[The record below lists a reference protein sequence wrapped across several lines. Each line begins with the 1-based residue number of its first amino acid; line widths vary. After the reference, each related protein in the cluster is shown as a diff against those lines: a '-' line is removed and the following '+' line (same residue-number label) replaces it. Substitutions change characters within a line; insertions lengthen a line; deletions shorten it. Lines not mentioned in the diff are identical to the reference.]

1 MMCRGELRDLL
12 GVIPDSLSGFAQRL
26 SPEWMERAL
35 RLGGAATVR
44 KRKLP
49 AQFVMWLVIGMA
61 LFADRSMEAVVR
73 HLDLVLPDRSQ
84 RGRVTSSAI
93 AQARNR
99 LGIRALFE
107 LFTQTALHWV
117 DTVTTSGR
125 WRGLA
130 LFGIDGST
138 LRVADSPDN
147 VTFFG
152 RPTNG
157 HGPAGYPK
165 VRLVALMELR
175 SHLVRALSL
184 GPLALGEPTLAQILW
199 PQLPP
204 FSLLLMDKGFLD
216 YGVFYLLQ
224 SVADRHW
231 LTRARAGLRW
241 TVLETIAPGD
251 DIVEVR
257 LSHAFRVSCPAAPRT
272 LRLRAITYQRA
283 GFRPQSLLTSLLDPL
298 AFPRPEIVELYHQR
312 WEIEIGFDETKT
324 HTLERQETLRS
335 QNPQRV
341 AQEIWGL
348 AIAYNLVRY
357 EMYQVATREGVPA
370 HRLSY
375 RGALLLIR
383 NFCLSAWLLAPG
395 TLPRHLERLH
405 EEIALLVLPARR
417 ARTYPRAVKS
427 RATPYPRKRQSP

>member
-1 MMCRGELRDLL
+1 MWIGNLRDLI
-12 GVIPDSLSGFAQRL
+12 GVVPDSLSGFSQRV
-26 SPEWMERAL
+26 SPEWIEHAL
-35 RLGGAATVR
+35 RVGGAATVR

-49 AQFVMWLVIGMA
+49 APFVMWLVVGMA

-73 HLDLVLPDRSQ
+73 HLDLVLPDRSK

-93 AQARNR
+93 AQARKR
-99 LGIRALFE
+99 LGIRALVE

-117 DTVTTSGR
+117 DTVTESGR
-125 WRGLA
+125 WRGLT

-152 RPTNG
+152 RPLNG

-175 SHLVRALSL
+175 SHLIRALSL
-184 GPLALGEPTLAQILW
+184 GPLALGEPTLAQMLW

-204 FSLLLMDKGFLD
+204 CSLLIMDKGFID
-216 YGVFYLLQ
+216 YGVFYLIQ
-224 SVADRHW
+224 GVADRHW

-241 TVLETIAPGD
+241 TVLETIEPGD
-251 DIVEVR
+251 DLVEVR
-257 LSHAFRVSCPAAPRT
+257 LSHDFRVRCPDGPHT
-272 LRLRAITYQRA
+272 LRLRAIAYQRA
-283 GFRPQSLLTSLLDPL
+283 GFRPQILLTSLLDPR
-298 AFPRPEIVELYHQR
+298 AFPRPEIAELYHQR
-312 WEIEIGFDETKT
+312 WEIELGFDETKT

-335 QNPQRV
+335 RNPERV

-357 EMYQVATREGVPA
+357 EMSQVATRNGLPA

-375 RGALLLIR
+375 RGSLLLIR

-405 EEIALLVLPARR
+405 DEMALLVLPPRR
-417 ARTYPRAVKS
+417 ARMYPRAVKS
-427 RATPYPRKRQSP
+427 RATPYPRKHQQP